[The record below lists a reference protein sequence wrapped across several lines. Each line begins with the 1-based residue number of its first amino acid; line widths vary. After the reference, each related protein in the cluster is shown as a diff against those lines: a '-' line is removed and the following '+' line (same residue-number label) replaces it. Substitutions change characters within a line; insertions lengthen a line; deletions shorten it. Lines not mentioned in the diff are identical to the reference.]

1 MEILSECDL
10 LDDQNESD
18 LDAYQRLA
26 FGRLRLT
33 EDDISC
39 HVSSNKTEISI
50 SVRYRIIQNDHVQ
63 YIIELSPQSRPFI
76 TRYSELESFH
86 RQMITRFPEL
96 SEQIAFPRKR
106 FFGNF
111 AASTLMKRT
120 EQISCYITHLLNSKN
135 FKYRNSNI
143 FIDFFISKQ
152 RKAYRECLAEKNY
165 EAALNYLYPI
175 QDTLE
180 KLEVTCS
187 DHLVALSL
195 ICLCNAQARQEET
208 ALMYS
213 QKTLLFVTTNAR
225 FLSNKIY
232 APLLTECVS
241 IVARIREL
249 NDPNND
255 SNATI
260 SKVQAK
266 LHTCTVEARRNTSGV
281 ESRDEGDV
289 VGDTFES
296 IHNSVQVLSST
307 LAMQQSK

>member
-10 LDDQNESD
+10 LDDQNDGD
-18 LDAYQRLA
+18 LVAYQRLA

-39 HVSSNKTEISI
+39 HSTSNKTIISI
-50 SVRYRIIQNDHVQ
+50 SVRYKIIQNDHVQ
-63 YIIELSPQSRPFI
+63 YIIEFSPDSRPFI
-76 TRYSELESFH
+76 TRFSELESFH
-86 RQMITRFPEL
+86 RQMISRFPEL
-96 SEQIAFPRKR
+96 KDQIAFPRKR

-111 AASTLMKRT
+111 NPSILMKRT
-120 EQISCYITHLLNSKN
+120 EQFSNYLTYLLNSKN

-143 FIDFFISKQ
+143 FIDFFIGVQ
-152 RKAYRECLAEKNY
+152 RKAYRECLADRNY

-180 KLEVTCS
+180 KLEVTCA

-195 ICLCNAQARQEET
+195 ICLCNAQAEQEET

-213 QKTLLFVTTNAR
+213 QKTLVFVTSNAR

-232 APLLTECVS
+232 SPLLTECVS
-241 IVARIREL
+241 IVAKIREIS
-249 NDPNND
+249 DPGND
-255 SNATI
+255 SAITI
-260 SKVQAK
+260 SKVHEK
-266 LHTCTVEARRNTSGV
+266 LHRVQVSPSLDEEVET
-281 ESRDEGDV
+281 
-289 VGDTFES
+289 GDTFES

-307 LAMQQSK
+307 VSQHQTESE